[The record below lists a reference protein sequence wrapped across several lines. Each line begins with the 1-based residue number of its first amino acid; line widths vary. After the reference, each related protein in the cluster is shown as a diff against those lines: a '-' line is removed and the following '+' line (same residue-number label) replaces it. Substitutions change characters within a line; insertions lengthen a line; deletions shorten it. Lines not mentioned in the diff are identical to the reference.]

1 MMHASQTDLGGAAD
15 IRLNDLLMYVLY
27 QAATKELKPSSPEKE
42 SILRDLSLKPRSRTA
57 LETTEDILDVY
68 LDRPVLEWEDALWG
82 MDVPTLT
89 IGSLMSCL
97 PTKMRQKQQDLC
109 LIFLS
114 SILFSRIPKPRTN
127 KHYAVLSGACGM
139 IGTGFA
145 VILEPDLMD
154 AVVDIL
160 LNSISL

>member
-15 IRLNDLLMYVLY
+15 VRLNDLLMYVLY

-89 IGSLMSCL
+89 IGSLM
-97 PTKMRQKQQDLC
+97 
-109 LIFLS
+109 
-114 SILFSRIPKPRTN
+114 
-127 KHYAVLSGACGM
+127 
-139 IGTGFA
+139 
-145 VILEPDLMD
+145 PDLLMRKG
-154 AVVDIL
+154 
-160 LNSISL
+160 S